1 MPAGRENRRLGLLI
15 SLGLGIGIA
24 CLVLSIAYV
33 SLWRG
38 DHDGLKHAV
47 GRDFINLWTASQ
59 LIEADRALDI
69 FDQDKFAAAQRQQ
82 LGPDFPFHFWSYPP
96 HTLLL
101 SLQLSNLPYRGAF
114 AVWTLSGLFVMLYAA
129 YLFWPAKIFPCLLL
143 LAPSSFVNFFLGQ
156 NGFVTAA
163 LALGGFAMLPRRP
176 IVAGIMFGL
185 LTFKPHLGIMIP
197 IALVALR
204 QWPAIAAAF
213 VSAALFIG
221 ASVLMYGADVWWQFL
236 QSTLPYQMRFIAA
249 GEGPFQWMMPS
260 WFMAGRIIGLPLW
273 LSQTIQAA
281 RGHRRRRSGLSGF
294 SSTGELAPAGFI
306 AVRGDP
312 GGQPAR
318 FQLRHGAGF
327 RGIALSGLG
336 GDGKR
341 LAPRRIRHRHVLL
354 DPAPGHDAL
363 ECRRRAAGSTAIGGV
378 ADLPVSAHGTRTRP
392 PPGLTPD
399 AAGPAP
405 ANATAGADE
414 PNSRAFPGWPGGK
427 KWR

>member
-281 RGHRRRRSGLSGF
+281 VAIAAAVLVYRVFRRQGNWRLQVSLLFVATLVASPQGFNYDMGLVSVALLCLVWAAMENGWRRGEFAIVTSCWILPLVMMPLNAAGVPLAAPLLAGLLICLYRRMGL
-294 SSTGELAPAGFI
+294 E
-306 AVRGDP
+306 P
-312 GGQPAR
+312 G
-318 FQLRHGAGF
+318 
-327 RGIALSGLG
+327 
-336 GDGKR
+336 
-341 LAPRRIRHRHVLL
+341 RHR
-354 DPAPGHDAL
+354 G
-363 ECRRRAAGSTAIGGV
+363 
-378 ADLPVSAHGTRTRP
+378 
-392 PPGLTPD
+392 
-399 AAGPAP
+399 
-405 ANATAGADE
+405 
-414 PNSRAFPGWPGGK
+414 
-427 KWR
+427 